1 MRALT
6 TELKCLCPSCL
17 KPFTFSMKKSRY
29 LLVRTHWSKAGAGK
43 ASRSH
48 SSTDSLRWFL
58 SVLFVNNLVGTA
70 LLINSIF
77 LLILL
82 FQVYVSEMESKA
94 CSMYPDIPRDLVK
107 QMVLIITQVSLCNL
121 TNSKLSLYEFSFLI
135 LLFFFMLFIYGK
147 CR

>member
-1 MRALT
+1 
-6 TELKCLCPSCL
+6 
-17 KPFTFSMKKSRY
+17 
-29 LLVRTHWSKAGAGK
+29 
-43 ASRSH
+43 
-48 SSTDSLRWFL
+48 
-58 SVLFVNNLVGTA
+58 VLFVNNLVGTA

-82 FQVYVSEMESKA
+82 FQVYVSEMESKDQEFIT